1 MPTLEVFDDIIDKSL
16 QEKIKFDILDN
27 DEDFHWGFI
36 DDITSASNVATQK
49 RPGFN
54 HIFYQDL
61 GRLNGVI
68 GSYQDLSRQCEDYSW
83 MARDIVYPVID
94 KLKLKMTQII
104 KSKTF
109 LQVPLNLKDYA
120 VDNAHIDMMRLH
132 LVILYYVIDSDG
144 DTIIYNSQWE
154 KGETLKN
161 SEETAKLLIKKK
173 VTPKQGRVIVF
184 NGSYWHTAEQP
195 KDNNRCV
202 INTNITYEGI
212 NANV

>member
-16 QEKIKFDILDN
+16 QEKIKFDILNN
-27 DEDFHWGFI
+27 DENFHWGFI
-36 DDITSASNVATQK
+36 DDITNPDELAYTQK

-54 HIFYQDL
+54 HLFYKDSL
-61 GRLNGVI
+61 R
-68 GSYQDLSRQCEDYSW
+68 YCKDYSW
-83 MARDIVYPVID
+83 ITRDIVSPVID
-94 KLKLKMTQII
+94 KLKLETYQIV

-109 LQVPLNLKDYA
+109 LQVPLNLKDYT
-120 VDNAHIDMMRLH
+120 VDNAHVDMIRPH
-132 LVILYYVIDSDG
+132 LVILYYVMDSDG

-154 KGETLKN
+154 KGETTKN

-173 VTPKQGRVIVF
+173 ITPKQGRVIVF

-195 KDNNRCV
+195 KHNNRCV
-202 INTNITYEGI
+202 INSNITYEGI

>member
-16 QEKIKFDILDN
+16 QEKIKFDILNN
-27 DEDFHWGFI
+27 DENFHWGFI
-36 DDITSASNVATQK
+36 DDITNPDELAYTQK

-54 HIFYQDL
+54 HSFYQDSL
-61 GRLNGVI
+61 R
-68 GSYQDLSRQCEDYSW
+68 YCKDYSW
-83 MARDIVYPVID
+83 MTREIVSPVID
-94 KLKLKMTQII
+94 KLKLETYQIV

-109 LQVPLNLKDYA
+109 LQVPLNLKDYT
-120 VDNAHIDMMRLH
+120 VDNAHVDMIRPH
-132 LVILYYVIDSDG
+132 LVILYYVMDSDG
-144 DTIIYNSQWE
+144 DTIIYNSQWK
-154 KGETLKN
+154 KGETIKN

>member
-16 QEKIKFDILDN
+16 QEEIKFNILNN
-27 DEDFHWGFI
+27 DENFHWGFTV
-36 DDITSASNVATQK
+36 DITDSNVHTQK

-54 HIFYQDL
+54 HIFYQDSV
-61 GRLNGVI
+61 RH
-68 GSYQDLSRQCEDYSW
+68 CKDYSW
-83 MARDIVYPVID
+83 MARDIVSPVID
-94 KLKLKMTQII
+94 KLKLETYQIV

-109 LQVPLNLKDYA
+109 LQVPLNLKDYT
-120 VDNAHIDMMRLH
+120 VDNAHVDMIRPH
-132 LVILYYVIDSDG
+132 LVILYYVMDSDG

-154 KGETLKN
+154 KGETIKN

>member
-1 MPTLEVFDDIIDKSL
+1 MPILEVFDDIIDKPL
-16 QEKIKFDILDN
+16 QEKIKSDILN
-27 DEDFHWGFI
+27 PYTGDFYWRFI
-36 DDITSASNVATQK
+36 EDITSSSFLNVHTQK
-49 RPGFN
+49 RPGLN
-54 HIFYQDL
+54 HMFYEDSL
-61 GRLNGVI
+61 MV
-68 GSYQDLSRQCEDYSW
+68 CDYSW
-83 MARDIVYPVID
+83 MTQDIVLQVID

-109 LQVPLNLKDYA
+109 LQVPLNLKDYT
-120 VDNAHIDMMRLH
+120 VDNAHVDMIRPH
-132 LVILYYVIDSDG
+132 LVILYYVMDSDG

-202 INTNITYEGI
+202 INTNITCEGI
-212 NANV
+212 NANI

>member
-1 MPTLEVFDDIIDKSL
+1 MPIFEVFDDIIDKSL
-16 QEKIKFDILDN
+16 QEKIKSDILN
-27 DEDFHWGFI
+27 PYTGDFYWRFI
-36 DDITSASNVATQK
+36 EDITSTSFLNVHTQK
-49 RPGFN
+49 RPGLN
-54 HIFYQDL
+54 HMFYEDSL
-61 GRLNGVI
+61 RV
-68 GSYQDLSRQCEDYSW
+68 CDYSW
-83 MARDIVYPVID
+83 MTQDIVHQVID

-109 LQVPLNLKDYA
+109 LQVPLNLKDYT
-120 VDNAHIDMMRLH
+120 VDNAHVDMMKPH
-132 LVILYYVIDSDG
+132 LVILYYVMDSDG

-154 KGETLKN
+154 KGETIKS

-202 INTNITYEGI
+202 INTNVTYEGI

>member
-16 QEKIKFDILDN
+16 QEKIKFDILNN
-27 DEDFHWGFI
+27 DENFHWGFI
-36 DDITSASNVATQK
+36 DDITNPDDPTHTQK
-49 RPGFN
+49 RAGFY
-54 HIFYQDL
+54 HYFYQNSL
-61 GRLNGVI
+61 R
-68 GSYQDLSRQCEDYSW
+68 YCKDYSW
-83 MARDIVYPVID
+83 MARDIVSPVID
-94 KLKLKMTQII
+94 KLKLKIYQIVQ
-104 KSKTF
+104 SRAF
-109 LQVPLNLKDYA
+109 LQLPLNNIESL
-120 VDNAHIDMMRLH
+120 VDNAHVDLSSPH
-132 LVILYYVIDSDG
+132 LVVLYYVMDSDG